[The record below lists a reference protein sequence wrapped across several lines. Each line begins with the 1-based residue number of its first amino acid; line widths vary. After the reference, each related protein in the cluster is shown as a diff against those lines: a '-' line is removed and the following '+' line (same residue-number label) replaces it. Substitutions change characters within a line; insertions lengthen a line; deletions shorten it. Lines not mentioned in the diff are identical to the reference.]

1 MCCIHFVFSV
11 CECLCLLLFSCVRMG
26 VCMYMRLCVGPSVG
40 REIVRDTGVHAYVII
55 SSRLLYV

>member
-1 MCCIHFVFSV
+1 MFMFTSVFV
-11 CECLCLLLFSCVRMG
+11 CAYGCLYVN
-26 VCMYMRLCVGPSVG
+26 LCVGPSVG